1 MKRAFM
7 VAVAA
12 AAIVV
17 AGVSGC
23 MLKKPSNTST
33 SSSASS
39 GASSSSTSSPP
50 TTSSWTGGQT
60 RVVINGQDQGVTE
73 NADCTMMSGTIIITI
88 MQGGADYSVHLTD
101 GNPPDVDTISLT
113 NPKNRIDLDYMNG
126 MGDGSAQAAKK
137 GNAFVITGAI
147 LGTTGSNQGKVST
160 PFEVDA
166 VCSGSASPGTS
177 GTSAPSAGPRTK
189 VIIDGQD
196 QGVTGEVT
204 CIMSSGTIDITIKAD
219 PATYNADLTDANP
232 PGVKNVYLDN
242 PKNGL
247 TLDYT
252 GGDRQGSAQAT
263 RDGNT
268 FKITGTA
275 TGTAGSNKGQV
286 SKPFEI
292 DVACTS

>member
-1 MKRAFM
+1 M

-23 MLKKPSNTST
+23 MLKKPSNTGT
-33 SSSASS
+33 SSGASS

-50 TTSSWTGGQT
+50 ATTSSWAGGQT

-73 NADCTMMSGTIIITI
+73 NADCTMTSGTIVITI
-88 MQGGADYSVHLTD
+88 MQGAADYSVHLTD
-101 GNPPDVDTISLT
+101 GNPPDVDDITLS
-113 NPKNRIDLDYMNG
+113 NPKNRISLNYMNG
-126 MGDGSAQAAKK
+126 MGDGSAQATKK

-147 LGTTGSNQGKVST
+147 IGTTGSNQGKVST

-166 VCSGSASPGTS
+166 VCSSSASPGTS
-177 GTSAPSAGPRTK
+177 GTSSPSAGGQTK

-196 QGVTGEVT
+196 QGVTGNVD
-204 CIMSSGTIDITIKAD
+204 CIMSSGTINIVIQAD
-219 PATYNADLTDANP
+219 PASYNAELTDANP
-232 PGVKNVYLDN
+232 PDVRNVMLSN

-247 TLDYT
+247 SLNYMA
-252 GGDRQGSAQAT
+252 GMGEGSAQAT
-263 RDGNT
+263 RDGNN

-292 DVACTS
+292 DAACTSS